1 MQRFAR
7 QAAEDGPDSAANWGA
22 DRVHADPED
31 PDDEDNVPIPAA
43 NPGPATGKT
52 RASSIRDWSD
62 DEDSDCEIL
71 EVYDPRPVAFSYPLP
86 STPADSGG
94 QVHEA
99 PPLARGTK
107 GPPQKCAAAESS
119 RAGSSDITCPAPKK
133 ARKKKAA
140 IKPR

>member
-7 QAAEDGPDSAANWGA
+7 QAAEDGPDLAANWGA
-22 DRVHADPED
+22 DRVETDSED
-31 PDDEDNVPIPAA
+31 SDDEDNAPIPAA
-43 NPGPATGKT
+43 DPGPAMGKT

-94 QVHEA
+94 QVHDA
-99 PPLARGTK
+99 PPLAKGTK
-107 GPPQKCAAAESS
+107 GQPRKRAAAE
-119 RAGSSDITCPAPKK
+119 
-133 ARKKKAA
+133 A
-140 IKPR
+140 I